1 LWYNHCGKLISWHPR
16 NNENQALFLFGL
28 LFLRCSF
35 HEILL
40 PLLNTTCNNMI
51 SDKNIAR
58 IAGFCYLVVIATGLF
73 SEVFVRQAV
82 RVSNDALATARNIQ
96 TNEMLFRWGFVA
108 DLINFV
114 VGIPTI
120 LIIYHFFKKSYRI
133 ILQIALALVII
144 QTAII
149 AVNLLNQIT
158 PLLLLGNDTYLNT
171 FQQNQLATLS
181 LLSLNI
187 QSQGYAIGLVFF
199 GFYCILIGYV
209 IFKTNAI
216 PRIIGVAYA
225 VAGLCYLI
233 NSFTMFLS
241 KGFVNPLFI
250 YLAIPIFF
258 GELCLCLWLIIK
270 GIDTAKLEVKR

>member
-1 LWYNHCGKLISWHPR
+1 
-16 NNENQALFLFGL
+16 
-28 LFLRCSF
+28 
-35 HEILL
+35 
-40 PLLNTTCNNMI
+40 MI
-51 SDKNIAR
+51 SNNNLAR
-58 IAGFCYLVVIATGLF
+58 IAGFCYLIVIATGLF
-73 SEVFVRQAV
+73 SEVFVRQAL
-82 RVSNDALATARNIQ
+82 RVSNDALTTAHNIQ

-120 LIIYHFFKKSYRI
+120 LIIYHFFKKSNKI

-158 PLLLLGNDTYLNT
+158 PLLLLSNDTYLNT
-171 FQQNQLATLS
+171 FQQSQLATLS

-199 GFYCILIGYV
+199 GFYCIIIGFV
-209 IFKTNAI
+209 IYKTNAI
-216 PRIIGVAYA
+216 PRIIGVLYA
-225 VAGLCYLI
+225 IAGVCYLI

-241 KGFVNPLFI
+241 KGFANPMFV
-250 YLAIPIFF
+250 YLAIPIFI
-258 GELCLCLWLIIK
+258 GELSVCLWLLIK
-270 GIDTAKLEVKR
+270 GIDTTKLENKR

>member
-1 LWYNHCGKLISWHPR
+1 
-16 NNENQALFLFGL
+16 
-28 LFLRCSF
+28 
-35 HEILL
+35 
-40 PLLNTTCNNMI
+40 MI
-51 SDKNIAR
+51 SNNNLAR
-58 IAGFCYLVVIATGLF
+58 IAGFCYLIVIATGLF
-73 SEVFVRQAV
+73 SEVFVRQAL
-82 RVSNDALATARNIQ
+82 RVSNDALTTAHNIQ

-120 LIIYHFFKKSYRI
+120 LIIYHFFKKSNKI

-158 PLLLLGNDTYLNT
+158 PLLLLSNDTYLNT
-171 FQQNQLATLS
+171 FQQSQLATLS

-199 GFYCILIGYV
+199 GFYCIIIGFV
-209 IFKTNAI
+209 IYKTNAI
-216 PRIIGVAYA
+216 PRIIGVLYA
-225 VAGLCYLI
+225 IAGLCYLI

-241 KGFVNPLFI
+241 KGFANPMFI
-250 YLAIPIFF
+250 YLAIPIFI
-258 GELCLCLWLIIK
+258 GELSVCLWLLIK
-270 GIDTAKLEVKR
+270 GIDTTKLENKG

>member
-1 LWYNHCGKLISWHPR
+1 
-16 NNENQALFLFGL
+16 
-28 LFLRCSF
+28 
-35 HEILL
+35 
-40 PLLNTTCNNMI
+40 MI
-51 SDKNIAR
+51 SDKNLAR
-58 IAGFCYLVVIATGLF
+58 IAGFCYLIVIATGLF
-73 SEVFVRQAV
+73 SEVCVRQTL
-82 RVSNDALATARNIQ
+82 RVANDALATAHNIQ

-120 LIIYHFFKKSYRI
+120 LIIYHFFKKSNKI

-171 FQQNQLATLS
+171 LQPNQLATLS
-181 LLSLNI
+181 LLYLNI
-187 QSQGYAIGLVFF
+187 QSIGYGIGLVFF
-199 GFYCILIGYV
+199 GFYCILIGYA

-216 PRIIGVAYA
+216 PKFIAVAYA
-225 VAGLCYLI
+225 IAGLCYLI

-241 KGFVNPLFI
+241 KGFANQMFV
-250 YLAIPIFF
+250 YLAIPIFI
-258 GELCLCLWLIIK
+258 GELSLCMWLLIK
-270 GIDTAKLEVKR
+270 GIDTTKLENNKLN